1 VSLLGPDKAD
11 ILASDRLTLAIRL
24 AIQISAVTHALRPLI
39 RDHLVELRPDG
50 LDGRAKRAA
59 LTRIGAARVRQAF
72 MHWTEVNERVEVVLG
87 RESAAA
93 LRVLAEHVASDE
105 FLTAYESARASN
117 PAAFG
122 K

>member
-1 VSLLGPDKAD
+1 
-11 ILASDRLTLAIRL
+11 LAIRL
-24 AIQISAVTHALRPLI
+24 AVQIFAVTHALWPLI
-39 RDHLVELRPDG
+39 RDGLVELRPDQ

-72 MHWTEVNERVEVVLG
+72 MHWTEVNERVEMVLG

-93 LRVLAEHVASDE
+93 LRVLADHVASDE
-105 FLTAYESARASN
+105 FLTAHESARASN